1 VLDCLE
7 AECCPGLAGWVELES
22 CLRLGCCP
30 KAACWLAVECFLEP
44 DRCIGL
50 VSLGTLAAVVSA
62 LGAVGR
68 GFMGDLGDIEPRG
81 LELLAEEGFGS
92 TKYRP

>member
-1 VLDCLE
+1 M
-7 AECCPGLAGWVELES
+7 
-22 CLRLGCCP
+22 
-30 KAACWLAVECFLEP
+30 
-44 DRCIGL
+44 
-50 VSLGTLAAVVSA
+50 SLGTLAAVASA